1 MSRQF
6 FFLNYRKISGS
17 TTPQRNHYTIDRLL
31 HKTKHIIKAF
41 HANKIY
47 IKLIKNMPKNIAS
60 TSNSKDTF
68 TFSFL
73 LCGREIDQNEKKK
86 PKSNFIVN

>member
-1 MSRQF
+1 
-6 FFLNYRKISGS
+6 
-17 TTPQRNHYTIDRLL
+17 
-31 HKTKHIIKAF
+31 
-41 HANKIY
+41 
-47 IKLIKNMPKNIAS
+47 MPKNIAS